1 MAHYFESYHHPK
13 TMSIITQSI
22 AIADRESRYL
32 SPGELNAIR
41 DFLEAGQHRIG
52 IAATLMAN
60 EESIVYKGTQKFWER
75 CPVTP
80 SNSGNPVF
88 QSSCMRDQSW
98 YLRLVTYAVIA
109 DDVEPIETVGLKG
122 AKEMYISLGVPL
134 NNIVECMKCLKDV
147 ALDRLPLEDAGEVA
161 PYFDYLIQGLKS

>member
-1 MAHYFESYHHPK
+1 
-13 TMSIITQSI
+13 MSIITQSI
-22 AIADRESRYL
+22 AIADREARYL
-32 SPGELNAIR
+32 NLGELGAIR

-52 IAATLMAN
+52 IASTLMAN
-60 EESIVYKGTQKFWER
+60 EESIVYKSTQKFWER

-88 QSSCMRDQSW
+88 QASCMRDQSW

-109 DDVEPIETVGLKG
+109 DDVEPLDKIGLKG
-122 AKEMYISLGVPL
+122 AKEMYLSLGVPL

-147 ALDRLPLEDAGEVA
+147 ALDLLPLEDVAEVA
-161 PYFDYLIQGLKS
+161 PYFDYLIQGLKP

>member
-1 MAHYFESYHHPK
+1 
-13 TMSIITQSI
+13 MSIITQSI

-32 SPGELNAIR
+32 SVGELSAIQ
-41 DFLEAGQHRIG
+41 DFLEAGQHRVG

-60 EESIVYKGTQKFWER
+60 EQGIVYKGTQKFWER

-88 QSSCMRDQSW
+88 QASCMRDQSW

-109 DDVEPIETVGLKG
+109 DDIEPIEKVGLKG
-122 AKEMYISLGVPL
+122 AKEMYNSLGVPL
-134 NNIVECMKCLKDV
+134 HNLVECMQCLKEV
-147 ALDRLPLEDAGEVA
+147 ALDLLPLDDAAEVA
-161 PYFDYLIQGLKS
+161 PYFDYIVQGLKP